1 MILNFKTKTDIN
13 GNTYQLFVD
22 PDKRQYGYYRN
33 VGTTEDIVVTRK
45 RMRTIRDNAKAE
57 GYTEV

>member
-13 GNTYQLFVD
+13 GNTYWLFVD
-22 PDKRQYGYYRN
+22 PDKRQYGYHRN
-33 VGTTEDIVVTRK
+33 VGATEDIVVTRK